1 METSLSGRTTMI
13 ALFRRFYAE
22 LLACRARAIA
32 SASIPMTVSAA
43 ASPVAAAA
51 PLTVPPITAP
61 PTAVSVMTAP
71 PLAVPAAAGFPPM
84 TPPPAAAPAGFTAPK
99 PSVAILAEELSD
111 RLVHL
116 LESLGQEAARNGG
129 PFAAALFADAKYAM
143 AALGDDVFLGLD
155 WPGRQAW
162 KSVLLEQRLFNSY
175 VAGEAFFQRIDRLFQ
190 QPDGGSRDL
199 AAVYLAVLGLGFE
212 GKFRAN
218 DSAGQVTEYR
228 LRLHRLLA
236 KGRPVSTRA
245 SGRAY
250 ERLISNG
257 TPKFLPTARV
267 WYWAIGG
274 VVALFLVVSHIVWAV
289 NTGSIAEDLGG
300 ARAAI
305 ENLGTSWPN

>member
-1 METSLSGRTTMI
+1 MDHSLSGRTTII

-22 LLACRARAIA
+22 LLTCRARAIA
-32 SASIPMTVSAA
+32 SASMPASVSV
-43 ASPVAAAA
+43 PVPAA
-51 PLTVPPITAP
+51 PPVTPAALAG
-61 PTAVSVMTAP
+61 AP
-71 PLAVPAAAGFPPM
+71 PLSGPPLAGPPLAGVPPVPPAAP
-84 TPPPAAAPAGFTAPK
+84 AAPAGFAGAK
-99 PSVAILAEELSD
+99 PSSAMLAEDLSD
-111 RLVHL
+111 RLVQL
-116 LESLGQEAARNGG
+116 LETLGQEAARTGG

-143 AALGDDVFLGLD
+143 AALGDDVFLSLD

-175 VAGEAFFQRIDRLFQ
+175 VAGEALFQRIDRLFQ

-212 GKFRAN
+212 GKFRAH
-218 DSAGQVTEYR
+218 DSRGEVTEYR

-236 KGRPVSTRA
+236 KGRPLSARV

-250 ERLISNG
+250 ERLISS
-257 TPKFLPTARV
+257 TKPKFLPTARA

-274 VVALFLVVSHIVWAV
+274 VVALFLVVSHIVWVV
-289 NTGSIAEDLGG
+289 NTGSIAEDLGA

>member
-1 METSLSGRTTMI
+1 MDHSLSGRTTII

-22 LLACRARAIA
+22 LLTCRARAIA
-32 SASIPMTVSAA
+32 SASMPASVSV
-43 ASPVAAAA
+43 PV
-51 PLTVPPITAP
+51 PAP
-61 PTAVSVMTAP
+61 PMAPAVLAGAP
-71 PLAVPAAAGFPPM
+71 PLSGPPLAGPPLAGVPPVPPAAP
-84 TPPPAAAPAGFTAPK
+84 AAPAGFAGAK
-99 PSVAILAEELSD
+99 PSSAMLAEDLSD
-111 RLVHL
+111 RLVQL
-116 LESLGQEAARNGG
+116 LETLGQEAARTGG

-143 AALGDDVFLGLD
+143 AALGDDVFLSLD

-175 VAGEAFFQRIDRLFQ
+175 VAGEALFQRIDRLFQ

-212 GKFRAN
+212 GKFRAH
-218 DSAGQVTEYR
+218 DSRGEVTEYR

-236 KGRPVSTRA
+236 KGRPLSERV

-250 ERLISNG
+250 ERLISST
-257 TPKFLPTARV
+257 TPKFLPTARA

-274 VVALFLVVSHIVWAV
+274 VVGLFLVVSHIVWAV
-289 NTGSIAEDLGG
+289 NTGSIAEDLGA